1 MSFVLKNIFTSN
13 GFQESNSLFY
23 LNCILDLD
31 NLNNNEIYKEI
42 LNIESKYLKNENF
55 ISNIKNLSENKKI
68 LRLRI
73 KKIKK
78 NINCEMEYKN
88 INKYLKTIYSI
99 DKDDLLTINFE
110 LGNFFKRN
118 YDNLLIEG
126 LQLNITKVI
135 FE

>member
-78 NINCEMEYKN
+78 I
-88 INKYLKTIYSI
+88 
-99 DKDDLLTINFE
+99 
-110 LGNFFKRN
+110 
-118 YDNLLIEG
+118 
-126 LQLNITKVI
+126 
-135 FE
+135 

>member
-1 MSFVLKNIFTSN
+1 
-13 GFQESNSLFY
+13 
-23 LNCILDLD
+23 DLD
-31 NLNNNEIYKEI
+31 DSNNNEIYNKI

-78 NINCEMEYKN
+78 NIICEMEYKN
-88 INKYLKTIYSI
+88 INKYLKTIYSVN
-99 DKDDLLTINFE
+99 KDDLLTINFE

-118 YDNLLIEG
+118 YDNLLVEG

>member
-1 MSFVLKNIFTSN
+1 
-13 GFQESNSLFY
+13 
-23 LNCILDLD
+23 
-31 NLNNNEIYKEI
+31 
-42 LNIESKYLKNENF
+42 
-55 ISNIKNLSENKKI
+55 
-68 LRLRI
+68 
-73 KKIKK
+73 
-78 NINCEMEYKN
+78 MEYKN

>member
-1 MSFVLKNIFTSN
+1 MSFVLKNIFTLN

-31 NLNNNEIYKEI
+31 DLSNNEIYTKI
-42 LNIESKYLKNENF
+42 LNIESKYSNNKNF
-55 ISNIKNLSENKKI
+55 ISNIKNLSKNKKI

-78 NINCEMEYKN
+78 NVICEMEYKN

-110 LGNFFKRN
+110 LGNYYKRN

>member
-31 NLNNNEIYKEI
+31 DSNNNEIYNKI

-78 NINCEMEYKN
+78 NIICEMEYKN
-88 INKYLKTIYSI
+88 INKYLKTIYSVN
-99 DKDDLLTINFE
+99 KDDLLTINFE

-118 YDNLLIEG
+118 YDNLLVEG